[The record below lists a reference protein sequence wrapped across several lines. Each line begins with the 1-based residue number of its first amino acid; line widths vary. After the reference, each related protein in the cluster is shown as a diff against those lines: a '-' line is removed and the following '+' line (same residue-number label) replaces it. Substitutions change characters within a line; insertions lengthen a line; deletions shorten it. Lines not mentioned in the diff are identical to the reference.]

1 MKSIQNVLIIK
12 TEWQEGE
19 MKKMQRMT
27 YLDCAKGVAIILVVL
42 GHIDMGNNPLN
53 NWIYSFHMP
62 LFFVLSGML
71 MAYKNNCL
79 STGLWVN
86 VKKRSVQLLYP
97 YFTFSLITL
106 IWLVVD
112 QLKRGHADANFIIQV
127 IIDTL
132 SLDGYGAI
140 WFLPALL
147 MAEIFFLMIFRG
159 HKGSILLVGC
169 LVLLTSVSGM
179 YLQVAIPLERDL
191 LTTYLERFY
200 NMFNRSLI
208 GTVFIWFGY
217 SLFGKLEKAATGANK
232 PGLIILGIVMFVA
245 NFFLAQSNPSVDL
258 HYSVLN
264 NPVLY
269 YVCALLGTVS
279 TLLFFKFILPN
290 NRVLEYFGRNSM
302 IIMGTQSIVPL
313 TEISKNILGMT
324 GMSFERYSYDV
335 MICILSMIM
344 NVVMIEL
351 INRFF
356 PYILRRV
363 PFREFTANAG

>member
-1 MKSIQNVLIIK
+1 MFKPVL
-12 TEWQEGE
+12 
-19 MKKMQRMT
+19 
-27 YLDCAKGVAIILVVL
+27 
-42 GHIDMGNNPLN
+42 N
-53 NWIYSFHMP
+53 
-62 LFFVLSGML
+62 
-71 MAYKNNCL
+71 
-79 STGLWVN
+79 
-86 VKKRSVQLLYP
+86 
-97 YFTFSLITL
+97 
-106 IWLVVD
+106 
-112 QLKRGHADANFIIQV
+112 
-127 IIDTL
+127 
-132 SLDGYGAI
+132 
-140 WFLPALL
+140 
-147 MAEIFFLMIFRG
+147 
-159 HKGSILLVGC
+159 
-169 LVLLTSVSGM
+169 
-179 YLQVAIPLERDL
+179 
-191 LTTYLERFY
+191 
-200 NMFNRSLI
+200 
-208 GTVFIWFGY
+208 GTVFNWFRDR
-217 SLFGKLEKAATGANK
+217 LLGKLEKAATGANK
-232 PGLIILGIVMFVA
+232 PRLIILGIVMFVA

-279 TLLFFKFILPN
+279 TLLFFKFIIPN

-363 PFREFTANAG
+363 PFREFTVNTG